1 VATGENS
8 ALFMTTRKN
17 KRKADDELEDYNS
30 SKIHTLPGSY
40 AHLIPLAKITPELHK
55 WTRNSFPAIEVGG
68 KLQPW
73 LDVYFERVHP
83 RYPLLSV
90 DFVRNNYQK
99 LPMFLLHAM
108 YALALATSIDR
119 DSIYSP
125 GDYHYSHCKLLF
137 ENHRHEPNPFFICA
151 TMLMSVYQIMY
162 TTAVIGGVSLL
173 SVAIRMAQ
181 EVGVFRLEDITWTC
195 SDGSVL
201 GVQTGTSKRFL
212 QLIAYFLYESDLY
225 TSFLRK
231 LPFLIQDD
239 IAPLAEYIS
248 QDQVTYNSFYELGI
262 WRDAFKLLQT
272 GQHIVMFMRDETIE
286 LKGQKWNKKL
296 QQLDQ
301 ELSEWF
307 DSANECLKQ
316 SYDSYSPTLE
326 SDPENAVCFYAGYIY
341 SLYQFFRSLLYKPL
355 FLYHLEHENFKDPSI
370 AIVRECTY
378 EIAKVYKLLT
388 PISEYFEKLPFF
400 AYFIAYTFGSNMC
413 FLTLVETPPHY
424 EESFGV
430 AVGVLEHYAIVTPQI
445 SHRTQSLHM
454 FKENPKEG
462 IKNYG
467 QYT

>member
-1 VATGENS
+1 MS
-8 ALFMTTRKN
+8 SKKN
-17 KRKADDELEDYNS
+17 KRKADSDLQDYDS
-30 SKIHTLPGSY
+30 SKIHTLPSSY
-40 AHLIPLAKITPELHK
+40 AHLIPLTKITPDLHK
-55 WTRNSFPAIEVGG
+55 WTRNSFPGIEVDG

-99 LPMFLLHAM
+99 LPMFLLHGM

-137 ENHRHEPNPFFICA
+137 ENHRHEPDPFFICA

-162 TTAVIGGVSLL
+162 TTAVIGGVSML

-181 EVGVFRLEDITWTC
+181 EVGVFRLEDITWT
-195 SDGSVL
+195 SIDGSVL

-212 QLIAYFLYESDLY
+212 QLIAYFLYESDVY

-231 LPFLIQDD
+231 LPFLIEND
-239 IAPLAEYIS
+239 IAPLADYIS
-248 QDQVTYNSFYELGI
+248 HDHVEYNAFYGLGI

-272 GQHIVMFMRDETIE
+272 GQHIVMFMRNDPIE
-286 LKGQKWNKKL
+286 LNGQKWNKKL
-296 QQLDQ
+296 KQLDQ
-301 ELSEWF
+301 ELTEWF
-307 DSANECLKQ
+307 QSADKLVTRA
-316 SYDSYSPTLE
+316 YDSYSP
-326 SDPENAVCFYAGYIY
+326 SFDAIADDNVCFYAGYIY
-341 SLYQFFRSLLYKPL
+341 CLYHFFRFLLYKPL
-355 FLYHLEHENFKDPSI
+355 FLYHLESGSLNDPSI
-370 AIVRECTY
+370 TVVRDGTY
-378 EIAKVYKLLT
+378 EIAKVYRLFT
-388 PISEYFEKLPFF
+388 PTQQYFEKLPFF
-400 AYFIAYTFGSNMC
+400 AYFIAYSFGSNLC
-413 FLTLVETPPHY
+413 FLTLLETPPHF
-424 EESFGV
+424 EESFQV
-430 AVGVLEHYAIVTPQI
+430 AVDVLEHFAIVTPQI

-454 FKENPKEG
+454 FKENPKDG